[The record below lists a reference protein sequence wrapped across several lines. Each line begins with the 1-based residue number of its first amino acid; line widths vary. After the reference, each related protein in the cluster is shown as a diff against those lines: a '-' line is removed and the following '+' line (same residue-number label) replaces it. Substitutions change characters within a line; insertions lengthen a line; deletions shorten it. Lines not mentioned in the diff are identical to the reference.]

1 MRCSC
6 GGNMRV
12 TNTIVYGFVVWRR
25 RKCVKCERKIWTAEM
40 EDEPEDPKKIW
51 AITNVGRA

>member
-1 MRCSC
+1 
-6 GGNMRV
+6 MRV